1 MPYKDLLGQGRL
13 ARQPP
18 SSKAIQEL
26 FSLAER
32 DIHVAEHTLDVD
44 PDWAFNIAYNAVLQ
58 AARAFVLSE
67 GYRTRGA
74 DQHATVV
81 LFLKKALGERLAG
94 EIATFDQ
101 MRRKRHRAVYEA
113 SGRIGAAEAKQA
125 VTFAGEFLEKIR
137 GLIQLD

>member
-1 MPYKDLLGQGRL
+1 MPYEDLLSQGRL
-13 ARQPP
+13 AQQPP
-18 SSKAIQEL
+18 SSKAIQDL

-32 DIHVAEHTLDVD
+32 DIPVAEHTLEVD

-58 AARAFVLSE
+58 TARAFVLSE

-81 LFLKKALGERLAG
+81 HFLKRALGERLAG

-113 SGRIGAAEAKQA
+113 SGRIGAAEATETLPFPPQ
-125 VTFAGEFLEKIR
+125 FLLNIRRLIEKP
-137 GLIQLD
+137 

>member
-1 MPYKDLLGQGRL
+1 MPYEDLLGQGRL
-13 ARQPP
+13 AQQPP
-18 SSKAIQEL
+18 SSKAIQDL

-32 DIHVAEHTLDVD
+32 DIHVAEHTLEVD

-81 LFLKKALGERLAG
+81 FSSRGR
-94 EIATFDQ
+94 
-101 MRRKRHRAVYEA
+101 
-113 SGRIGAAEAKQA
+113 SGRDTQARSRLSTRCGAGGTAQSTRPPVA
-125 VTFAGEFLEKIR
+125 
-137 GLIQLD
+137 